1 MFGINEMV
9 KVNNLNKKGTVIAIE
24 FDNGHID
31 YVVELKNETEIKTTY
46 ENLSYLSY
54 GYNF

>member
-9 KVNNLNKKGTVIAIE
+9 KVNNLNKKGTVITIE

-31 YVVELKNETEIKTTY
+31 YVVELENETEIKTTY
-46 ENLSYLSY
+46 ENLSYLSH